1 MRSLETRFVLGEEG
15 PSAPTKGG
23 RPSERVQLA
32 NDALLQVLLY
42 LGPRQGTEAVS
53 FASVIIAER
62 SEQVVTAPRGGS
74 PPVGSFEPP
83 PGRPLKLG
91 L

>member
-1 MRSLETRFVLGEEG
+1 M
-15 PSAPTKGG
+15 
-23 RPSERVQLA
+23 QLA
-32 NDALLQVLLY
+32 NDALLRALLLY
-42 LGPRQGTEAVS
+42 FHPRQGTEAVS
-53 FASVIIAER
+53 FASVIAER

-74 PPVGSFEPP
+74 PPVPAGSLLAAFEPP